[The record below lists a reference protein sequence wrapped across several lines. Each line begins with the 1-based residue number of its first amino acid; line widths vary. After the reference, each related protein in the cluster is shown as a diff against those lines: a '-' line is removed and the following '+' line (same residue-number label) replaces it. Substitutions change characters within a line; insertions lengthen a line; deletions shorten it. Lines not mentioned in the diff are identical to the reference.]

1 MAHDLFDAM
10 VGADRSAIITM
21 VSPKGQQKRV
31 HRSQYGKLVKQGWR
45 LVQPAATRPM
55 QVPGYSQPGYPQQ
68 PMLQAQPYGQPGATI
83 LPGQPGYPYLP
94 GQPGYGSPAPTNYGA
109 QGPVNYGPQGYQ
121 GPPSYSAPDQ
131 GAGPYPD
138 EGGGDDQGLDQDQD
152 GDASLGLA
160 AAVGEATALGTEQYA
175 TVGGGVDITRWL
187 VDPWD
192 AATADAA
199 HKLMA
204 VASGLTQASMANRF
218 TAQRMIAALKS
229 QSAKGNPLAQR
240 AMIKFGSITQMVAQ
254 GQSAP
259 SIVLAQRS
267 GQPVLAVARP
277 QFMEVL
283 KLQQRGAQQKAALDR
298 AILAEKT
305 RAAFNAQKADYAAQ
319 IADLNKQ
326 LERRDWSD
334 ETRKQLEDQAADYE
348 KKLAAMAPGAPAA
361 EADPDALE
369 ADDAP
374 LAEGGDFDADVA
386 GADGA

>member
-240 AMIKFGSITQMVAQ
+240 AMIKFGSITQMVT
-254 GQSAP
+254 
-259 SIVLAQRS
+259 S
-267 GQPVLAVARP
+267 GQPVPSVVMAQRNGQLVLAVALP
-277 QFMEVL
+277 SLTIMLTVEVPL
-283 KLQQRGAQQKAALDR
+283 WFTRGVSVTVRL
-298 AILAEKT
+298 LPLPPNEMP
-305 RAAFNAQKADYAAQ
+305 FVGSNV
-319 IADLNKQ
+319 
-326 LERRDWSD
+326 
-334 ETRKQLEDQAADYE
+334 
-348 KKLAAMAPGAPAA
+348 AA
-361 EADPDALE
+361 EDAAHTLRLPAGVSLSPMTNGIGPELE
-369 ADDAP
+369 LVAIVW
-374 LAEGGDFDADVA
+374 LAMDEIVGGELTVTVKV
-386 GADGA
+386 